1 MSFLVEPEGPQAAGP
16 IRRFQ
21 ANAFPTLSGQVRTLW
36 FLSLG
41 VPIIVSSIALLW
53 PGELAQSVRFLIVAA
68 GLAFGLGM
76 GVVLS
81 TVYRRVR
88 VPLEHLLAR
97 VQEVSNGELT
107 KTLEID
113 PREDLAA
120 LKLAINE
127 MSSFLLVAQ
136 EARVERLF
144 LQGVIDAMP
153 EALVVFDANGVVEF
167 TNLRFSQLEGLGPR
181 PQLRGA
187 GFGTLF
193 GDKVPDWYVQLL
205 TSGSLSVEE
214 IDFLDPDGKT
224 VTVLASGSLMRDD
237 DGEPERIILVVHDR
251 REIDE
256 LTSKLSEANYR
267 VAESEGF
274 FQNLFDAMEDPIT
287 VLDLDGEILQANRSA
302 RAMFGSQLVGQKCYR
317 AFRMRTEMCADCP
330 AMQTFVENRSVS
342 VEHRV
347 FGNAITRISTY
358 PLLGKNGRI
367 RAIINHKRDV
377 TKERQLEDL
386 KAGFLAA
393 VSHELR
399 TPLTSLMGFNKLN
412 IRRLSRYVAPY
423 LEEASHKVR
432 VSFRKVMDDM
442 EVMDSEAG
450 RLGRLVNE
458 VLDLSKLEAGKLTL
472 NWTDLDI
479 KSVVDGAVAAT
490 SVLWREKSLLVEVQ
504 TDSDLPGA
512 YGDSDRISQVVVNLL
527 SNAIKFTD
535 RGTITVTV
543 AADADWL
550 RISVQDP
557 GRGIPPD
564 QIAHVFE
571 RFRQVQREDEGHVG
585 GTGLGLPICRQLV
598 HLHGGEITVNS
609 VMGEGSEF
617 TFTVPRAG
625 RTESKPAAVQPRTS
639 FSSVFPPE

>member
-1 MSFLVEPEGPQAAGP
+1 MSDRPGADELSAGSLVRSFEPNALPTFTSQLRILWVLALAIPVVAGL
-16 IRRFQ
+16 I
-21 ANAFPTLSGQVRTLW
+21 AFFWPAGVTVPLW
-36 FLSLG
+36 
-41 VPIIVSSIALLW
+41 SI
-53 PGELAQSVRFLIVAA
+53 SVGA
-68 GLAFGLGM
+68 GLAFALGM
-76 GVVLS
+76 GLVLGA
-81 TVYRRVR
+81 VYRRVR
-88 VPLEHLLAR
+88 RPLDHLLAR
-97 VQEVSNGELT
+97 VQEVSNGELS
-107 KTLEID
+107 KTLDID
-113 PREDLAA
+113 PTEDLAA

-127 MSSFLLVAQ
+127 MSSFLLIAR
-136 EARVERLF
+136 EGRVEGLF

-167 TNLRFSQLEGLGPR
+167 TNRRFVQLEELGPR

-187 GFGTLF
+187 GLGTLF
-193 GDKVPDWYVQLL
+193 GEKVPLWYTRLL
-205 TSGSLSVEE
+205 ATGSMSLEE
-214 IDFLDPDGKT
+214 IDFLDPDGKI

-237 DGEPERIILVVHDR
+237 DGEPARIILVVHDR

-256 LTSKLSEANYR
+256 LTSKLSEANSR
-267 VAESEGF
+267 VAESEIF

-287 VLDLDGEILQANRSA
+287 VLDLDGEVLQANRAA
-302 RAMFGSQLVGQKCYR
+302 RTRFGKQVVGQKCYR
-317 AFRMRTEMCADCP
+317 AFRMRNEMCDDCP

-358 PLLGKNGRI
+358 PLLGKNGQI

-386 KAGFLAA
+386 KASFLAA

-442 EVMDSEAG
+442 EVMDSEAA

-472 NWTDLDI
+472 NWAEVDL

-490 SVLWREKSLLVEVQ
+490 SVLWREKSLLVEVVAP
-504 TDSDLPGA
+504 SELPSA
-512 YGDSDRISQVVVNLL
+512 YGDADRLSQVVVNLL
-527 SNAIKFTD
+527 SNAIKFTE
-535 RGTITVTV
+535 RGTIQIKVEADEEWLEITV
-543 AADADWL
+543 
-550 RISVQDP
+550 IDP

-564 QIAHVFE
+564 QLAHVFQRFSQVE
-571 RFRQVQREDEGHVG
+571 RPMDGPVG

-598 HLHGGEITVNS
+598 KLHGGEIRVSS

-617 TFTVPRAG
+617 SFTVPRAG
-625 RTESKPAAVQPRTS
+625 TPKLKPAAVQPRTS
-639 FSSVFPPE
+639 FSHVFPPE

>member
-1 MSFLVEPEGPQAAGP
+1 MRAPIEPEAGP
-16 IRRFQ
+16 IGASARRFDD
-21 ANAFPTLSGQVRTLW
+21 NAFPSLSGQVRTLW
-36 FLSLG
+36 TLAVA
-41 VPIIVSSIALLW
+41 VPLLVCATALLW
-53 PGELAQSVRFLIVAA
+53 PGEIPWSIRAVGVAA

-76 GVVLS
+76 GLVLG

-97 VQEVSNGELT
+97 VQEVSSGELT
-107 KTLEID
+107 KTLEIE
-113 PREDLAA
+113 PTEDLAA

-127 MSSFLLVAQ
+127 MSSFLLIAQ

-167 TNLRFSQLEGLGPR
+167 TNLRFSQLEELGPR

-187 GFGTLF
+187 GLGTLF
-193 GDKVPDWYVQLL
+193 GEKVPLWYTRLI
-205 TSGSLSVEE
+205 TTGSLSLEE
-214 IDFLDPDGKT
+214 IDFLGPDGQT
-224 VTVLASGSLMRDD
+224 VTVLASGSLMRDEE
-237 DGEPERIILVVHDR
+237 GEPERIILVVHDR

-274 FQNLFDAMEDPIT
+274 FQNLFDAIEDPIT
-287 VLDLDGEILQANRSA
+287 VLDLDGEVLQANRAA
-302 RAMFGSQLVGQKCYR
+302 RAMFGKQVVGQKCYR
-317 AFRMRTEMCADCP
+317 AFRMRNEMCPDCP

-342 VEHRV
+342 VEHRA

-442 EVMDSEAG
+442 EVMDSEAA

-472 NWTDLDI
+472 NWAEVDI

-490 SVLWREKSLLVEVQ
+490 SVLWREKNLMVEVHAP
-504 TDSDLPGA
+504 SDLSRA
-512 YGDSDRISQVVVNLL
+512 YGDGDRLSQVVVNLL

-535 RGTITVTV
+535 RGTITVEVVSDDEWLSITV
-543 AADADWL
+543 
-550 RISVQDP
+550 RDP

-564 QIAHVFE
+564 ELAHVFE
-571 RFRQVQREDEGHVG
+571 RFRQVQREGDGHIG

-598 HLHGGEITVNS
+598 HLHGGEINVS
-609 VMGEGSEF
+609 SAMGEGSVF
-617 TFTVPRAG
+617 TFTVPREIG
-625 RTESKPAAVQPRTS
+625 RAHV
-639 FSSVFPPE
+639 